1 MLISEGH
8 SRESIIYPQ
17 IVSLAKRIEEVFLPY
32 QKDPILF
39 EHGCSE
45 LRVFQKIR
53 DEAHRFAI
61 TFNRSLRTK
70 DMKKNILE
78 DIPSIGPVTRRK
90 LLKLAGSI
98 DGIRDLSLEEISA
111 ITSAPQRQS
120 LIDHGIWTQTK

>member
-1 MLISEGH
+1 
-8 SRESIIYPQ
+8 
-17 IVSLAKRIEEVFLPY
+17 
-32 QKDPILF
+32 
-39 EHGCSE
+39 
-45 LRVFQKIR
+45 
-53 DEAHRFAI
+53 
-61 TFNRSLRTK
+61 
-70 DMKKNILE
+70 MKKNILE